1 MISKRAKSVW
11 AKTGGAEQ
19 WLPLTQHMLDSR
31 AVAALLVEYWLSP
44 QVRRRWIAHPLGS
57 DGIGRIAV
65 FLAAVHDVG
74 KASPVFVAQSEP
86 LAQRTRDTGLPC
98 PIMDELRPDRAVLQH
113 SVVSQHALRTWLIDL
128 GLGSEA
134 ARGLASVIVIAGL
147 IITTLVFAQ
156 FHLWDPIFRWLGGL
170 DIRMNAGGYFAIAL
184 PLFLVWVFSTFVY
197 DRYVYLI
204 VTRGQIRIRQA
215 IGDGEIA
222 VDSTGLVLEKKRNDL
237 FRHWLLGLGSGDL
250 HVKTGGPSNL
260 DFDLP
265 NVAFVGS
272 KIDRIQDL
280 LRERETAQQ
289 VPRG

>member
-134 ARGLASVIVIAGL
+134 ARGLASVIGMPACSQAIHSSRSPSDEMIGIGPGISKASWGQAA
-147 IITTLVFAQ
+147 THRPQPSHAAES
-156 FHLWDPIFRWLGGL
+156 
-170 DIRMNAGGYFAIAL
+170 NARPSSCSCQA
-184 PLFLVWVFSTFVY
+184 W
-197 DRYVYLI
+197 
-204 VTRGQIRIRQA
+204 RGQTPTQA
-215 IGDGEIA
+215 SQWA
-222 VDSTGLVLEKKRNDL
+222 AATR
-237 FRHWLLGLGSGDL
+237 
-250 HVKTGGPSNL
+250 
-260 DFDLP
+260 
-265 NVAFVGS
+265 
-272 KIDRIQDL
+272 
-280 LRERETAQQ
+280 
-289 VPRG
+289 